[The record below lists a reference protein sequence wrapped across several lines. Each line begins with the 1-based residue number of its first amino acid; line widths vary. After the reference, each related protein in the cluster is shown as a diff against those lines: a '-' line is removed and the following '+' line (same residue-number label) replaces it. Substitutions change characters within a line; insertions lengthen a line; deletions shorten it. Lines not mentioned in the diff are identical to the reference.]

1 MKKKSILILS
11 FLTLLCVSGFALQRK
26 PKNLLV
32 FSYTQKYR
40 HKSIEPGKESLTK
53 WAKQK
58 GYQIDFSENPNDFS
72 DDNLKKYNALIFLN
86 PTGTNVFTDSQKSA
100 FKKYINKGG
109 GFVGIHAA
117 TDFCFEWEWYGK
129 LVGAFFTNHPKI
141 QEATIK
147 VIDNKHQSTSFLD
160 KEFRYT
166 DEWYNFKD
174 LNPEVKVLLALDESS
189 YTGGTMNGNHPIA
202 WYHKFDGGKSFYTG
216 LGHRDECFSD
226 PLFMKHLEGGIE
238 YVLK

>member
-1 MKKKSILILS
+1 MKKLIILIVS
-11 FLTLLCVSGFALQRK
+11 CLTLLTSSGFA
-26 PKNLLV
+26 KNTKHLLV

-40 HKSIEPGKESLTK
+40 HKSIEVGKVALSK
-53 WAKQK
+53 WAENK
-58 GYQIDFSENPNDFS
+58 GYKMDFSENPADFNT
-72 DDNLKKYNALIFLN
+72 DYLKKYDALIFLS
-86 PTGTNVFTDSQKSA
+86 PTGTDVFSDEQKSA
-100 FKKYINKGG
+100 FKKFINNGG

-141 QEATIK
+141 QEAKIK
-147 VIDNKHQSTSFLD
+147 VIDNKHLSTNFLK
-160 KEFRYT
+160 KEFTYT

-174 LNPEVKVLLALDESS
+174 VNPKLKVLLALDENS
-189 YTGGTMNGNHPIA
+189 YTGGTMKGNHPIA
-202 WYHKFDGGKSFYTG
+202 WYHKFDGGKAFYTG
-216 LGHRDECFSD
+216 LGHREECYSD